1 MNMTSAWYIRRQ
13 SDAEIKGP
21 FPGGQISQEL
31 VLGRYRL
38 DDEVSHDREE
48 WLKIRQVPELV
59 PEIFTEDR
67 NDPAFK
73 SKLAAARRWA
83 DERRG
88 VADIEPEQDRRK
100 GGWSYEDEEIQRL
113 HRLALQAKK
122 KNSALTTLIQ
132 VSVVFILVVALV
144 VLAFRYS
151 PSEESKVE
159 CDAAAQPGVNWSGC
173 QLSGAKL
180 GGANLTSAN
189 LMNANLQTVDL
200 SSANL
205 ARANLKYVQLHLA
218 NLQQS
223 NFTEADLTGATLMGA
238 NLSNTNF
245 SHANL
250 RYANLRDAI
259 IVNTDFSQARL
270 DNAIWID
277 GRTCAVNSI
286 GSCK

>member
-1 MNMTSAWYIRRQ
+1 MNMTNAWYIRRQ
-13 SDAEIKGP
+13 SDPEIKGP

-31 VLGRYRL
+31 LLGRYRL

-73 SKLAAARRWA
+73 NKLAAARRWA

-88 VADIEPEQDRRK
+88 VADIEPEQERRK
-100 GGWSYEDEEIQRL
+100 GGQSYENEEIQRL
-113 HRLALQAKK
+113 HRLAVEAKK
-122 KNSALTTLIQ
+122 KNSATATLIQ
-132 VSVVFILVVALV
+132 VAVVFSLVVALV

-151 PSEESKVE
+151 PSEESEVD
-159 CDAAAQPGVNWSGC
+159 CHAAAQPGINWSGC
-173 QLSGAKL
+173 QLSGSKFSRT
-180 GGANLTSAN
+180 NLAAAN
-189 LMNANLQTVDL
+189 LMNANLQTADL
-200 SSANL
+200 SAATL

-218 NLQQS
+218 NLQDSDFSQ
-223 NFTEADLTGATLMGA
+223 ADLTGATLIGA
-238 NLSNTNF
+238 NLSNANF

-259 IVNTDFSQARL
+259 IVNTNFSQARL
-270 DNAIWID
+270 DNAIWVD
-277 GRTCAVNSI
+277 GRTCAINSI